1 MGGFIVALLRASMT
15 RGGDALADACCFPWS
30 VGSGVVIGPEIAG
43 THLGGLSWRP
53 IGLLDAEWLSL
64 YSPIN
69 QFIRR
74 ISALD
79 ARSGWSNRQRMTIIG
94 GLILDI
100 SC

>member
-1 MGGFIVALLRASMT
+1 M
-15 RGGDALADACCFPWS
+15 
-30 VGSGVVIGPEIAG
+30 VIGPEIAD

-64 YSPIN
+64 YLLIN

-79 ARSGWSNRQRMTIIG
+79 APSGWSNRQRMTIIG